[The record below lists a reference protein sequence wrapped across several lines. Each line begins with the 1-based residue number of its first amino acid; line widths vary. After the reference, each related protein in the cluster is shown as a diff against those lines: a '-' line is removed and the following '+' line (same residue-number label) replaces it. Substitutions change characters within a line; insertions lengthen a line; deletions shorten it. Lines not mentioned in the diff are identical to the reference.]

1 MLRNAHA
8 ILLFLSSTA
17 AFTQTQAAP
26 PAFEVADVKV
36 NKSGELR
43 MAIDIQ
49 PGGRVTMRNVP
60 MKVLIVF
67 AYHLRPEA
75 LAGGPKWLESERFD
89 VVAKAPET
97 ASPDDVRR
105 MAQTLLAERFKLVVH
120 KEQKIMPAYAL
131 VLGKFGPKLQP
142 SETDLLS
149 GQRCVPG
156 QGQPDQRHVE
166 CRHITLALLADY
178 LQELAP
184 RDFMVPVV
192 DQTGLKGAY
201 DFKLDWTPTASP
213 TAAAPSA
220 ENAPATAPP
229 VEAGPTIF
237 DAVQLQLGLKLESK
251 RLPLPIIVVDHVER
265 VPSEN

>member
-1 MLRNAHA
+1 MTRRTHA
-8 ILLFLSSTA
+8 ILLFLSSMPA
-17 AFTQTQAAP
+17 VTQAQVAP
-26 PAFEVADVKV
+26 SAFEVADVKV
-36 NKSGELR
+36 NKSGDLR

-67 AYHLRPEA
+67 AYHLRPER
-75 LAGGPKWLESERFD
+75 LSGGPKWLESERFD

-120 KEQKIMPAYAL
+120 TEQKVMPAYAL
-131 VLGKFGPKLQP
+131 VLGKFGAKLQP
-142 SETDLLS
+142 SETALLS
-149 GQRCVPG
+149 GQRCITG
-156 QGQPDQRHVE
+156 QGQSGQRHVE

-184 RDFMVPVV
+184 RDFAVPIV
-192 DQTGLKGAY
+192 DQTGLTGAY

-213 TAAAPSA
+213 TAVPPTDDAPV
-220 ENAPATAPP
+220 TAPP
-229 VEAGPTIF
+229 AEAGPTIF
-237 DAVQLQLGLKLESK
+237 DAVQLQLGLKLERK
-251 RLPLPIIVVDHVER
+251 RLPLPIIVVDHVDR
-265 VPSEN
+265 VPAEN